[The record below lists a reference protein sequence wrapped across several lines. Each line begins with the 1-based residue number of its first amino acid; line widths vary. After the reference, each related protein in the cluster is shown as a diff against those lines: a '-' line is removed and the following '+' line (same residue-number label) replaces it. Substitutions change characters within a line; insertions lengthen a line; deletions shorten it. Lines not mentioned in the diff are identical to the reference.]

1 MVIRGGAGAYFQPLY
16 SATAFAA
23 KVLGKDQQITSL
35 FVSADPRFTPISPNS
50 LCGMAIGPA
59 GQPSFCF
66 FQQLVGGGVLKIPA
80 TQEIPEGAWQ
90 SLLGLTRATSTNK
103 VVQRV
108 DDGVVNPYNI
118 QASFGV
124 DRQLARDWNVSI
136 NYLMNR
142 GVKLLRNRQVNALPN
157 PLVLDP
163 FGQPTLTTRANP
175 SLLVDYS
182 IETAGNSIYH
192 GMAVSV
198 NRRFGN
204 HYQIISSYTFGKA
217 IDDTTD
223 ISQNLGPQD
232 PTNTRLERG
241 LSSFDVR
248 QRFALAAVLESPFK
262 ARALADFDVSP
273 ILTAHTGS
281 PFNITSGVDS
291 NGDTN
296 DTDRPFLV
304 GRNTGRGP
312 GYFTTDLRI
321 SRRFRFSPDGSRAVQ
336 LTFDAFNLFNR
347 VNFKDV
353 NSNTNGVLRLSDL
366 GISDVQ
372 VKGRKDLPASSF
384 GAFTS
389 AFDARNIQFGIKML
403 F

>member
-1 MVIRGGAGAYFQPLY
+1 
-16 SATAFAA
+16 
-23 KVLGKDQQITSL
+23 
-35 FVSADPRFTPISPNS
+35 
-50 LCGMAIGPA
+50 
-59 GQPSFCF
+59 
-66 FQQLVGGGVLKIPA
+66 
-80 TQEIPEGAWQ
+80 
-90 SLLGLTRATSTNK
+90 
-103 VVQRV
+103 
-108 DDGVVNPYNI
+108 
-118 QASFGV
+118 
-124 DRQLARDWNVSI
+124 
-136 NYLMNR
+136 
-142 GVKLLRNRQVNALPN
+142 
-157 PLVLDP
+157 
-163 FGQPTLTTRANP
+163 
-175 SLLVDYS
+175 VDYS